1 MFTRKKVAT
10 TARLNVINKG
20 TRPFEKVFYN
30 SLNITNFPQ
39 ADLQL
44 SGGGIAGGTIGTGGN
59 YLGGNCVGVNC
70 LGGKEAIRERVIDLE
85 PKED

>member
-1 MFTRKKVAT
+1 M
-10 TARLNVINKG
+10 
-20 TRPFEKVFYN
+20 
-30 SLNITNFPQ
+30 
-39 ADLQL
+39 
-44 SGGGIAGGTIGTGGN
+44 GGGIAWGTIGTGGN